1 MSAGASADDRI
12 AEMINHLCET
22 VLLESKKGIFH
33 KFAQLVIEICKYPNR
48 YDNQNLY
55 QAAVLCL
62 IRFMSV
68 SSEFCEANIQLLMN
82 ILNDI
87 KNDVVKQNILIG
99 MTDFMFR
106 FPNIIGIWS
115 EKFFC
120 MLHDSNDD
128 VRLTSVKM
136 LSYLIMQEMIKVKG
150 HISDLVLCIEDDNEL
165 IRTTTQQFFREIATK
180 PNTLYNILPDVIARL
195 GTSSVLLSEEK
206 YQSVMRFIFG
216 LVDKNRQ
223 VEGLVDKL
231 CFRFKITTEERQWR
245 DAVFCLGLLTHTD
258 KTIRKLIEH
267 IPLYKDKVQ
276 IDEVYN
282 GFKHIIKTTSQK
294 IAPNQSKDIKD
305 LLTEFET
312 KLNEC
317 LEVVDNDN
325 KEDKTQNESPSNAT
339 QANDSNIPSTSR
351 ETQENPNSQPSR
363 PTHPRSKRDRRSK
376 TPPVRPTPSR
386 QRARKLATPDPM
398 EATPTRRTAK
408 KPALAVTPASVG
420 PTPTRQ
426 TSRKVTSNTIDPTP
440 TRQEKRKPTSKTI
453 PESIEPTPTRST
465 SRRPAPKITPD
476 FVIPTLS
483 RSAKGRSSRNESEL
497 KSKPNGP
504 RLRKQIESSDD
515 ESSAPPSPSDPPP
528 AKVKATPKRT
538 AGRKVVLNESD
549 SSGSY
554 L

>member
-1 MSAGASADDRI
+1 MNAGASADDRI
-12 AEMINHLCET
+12 AETINHLCEK
-22 VLLESKKGIFH
+22 VLLESKNGIFE
-33 KFAQLVIEICKYPNR
+33 KFTHIVIEICKYPNR
-48 YDNQNLY
+48 FDDRNLY

-68 SSEFCEANIQLLMN
+68 SSEFCESNIQLLMN

-106 FPNIIGIWS
+106 FPNVIGIWS
-115 EKFFC
+115 DRFFS
-120 MLHDSNDD
+120 MLHDSNDE

-150 HISDLVLCIEDDNEL
+150 HISDLVLCIEDDNEV

-195 GTSSVLLSEEK
+195 GISSVLLSEDK

-267 IPLYKDKVQ
+267 IPLFKDKVQ

-282 GFKHIIKTTSQK
+282 GFKYIIKTTSSK
-294 IAPNQSKDIKD
+294 IAPNQPKDIKD
-305 LLTEFET
+305 LLNEFET

-317 LEVVDNDN
+317 LEVVDRNTESANDEEN
-325 KEDKTQNESPSNAT
+325 QPTSNEPMNIQSQAPIVSTVKSTQARQARTVGRGRSKTQNAT
-339 QANDSNIPSTSR
+339 
-351 ETQENPNSQPSR
+351 
-363 PTHPRSKRDRRSK
+363 KSK
-376 TPPVRPTPSR
+376 TKT
-386 QRARKLATPDPM
+386 Q
-398 EATPTRRTAK
+398 TRRN
-408 KPALAVTPASVG
+408 
-420 PTPTRQ
+420 
-426 TSRKVTSNTIDPTP
+426 KV
-440 TRQEKRKPTSKTI
+440 
-453 PESIEPTPTRST
+453 
-465 SRRPAPKITPD
+465 
-476 FVIPTLS
+476 
-483 RSAKGRSSRNESEL
+483 ESE
-497 KSKPNGP
+497 
-504 RLRKQIESSDD
+504 DD
-515 ESSAPPSPSDPPP
+515 ESNESLSSTEPPP
-528 AKVKATPKRT
+528 KVKATPARS
-538 AGRKVVLNESD
+538 ARRRLAVHENES
-549 SSGSY
+549 GKIAF
-554 L
+554 